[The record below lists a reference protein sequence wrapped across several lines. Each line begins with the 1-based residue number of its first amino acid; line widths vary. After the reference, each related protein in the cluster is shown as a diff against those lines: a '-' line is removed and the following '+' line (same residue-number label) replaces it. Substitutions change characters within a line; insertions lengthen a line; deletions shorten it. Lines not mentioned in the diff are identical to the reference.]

1 MSQIKEHCIS
11 AKKSKPSVGN
21 KRRNITNQKPV
32 SEPKSRKKLQA
43 KSDQVLCKDCGQE
56 LTTKCL
62 LKSCAGA
69 GDQTR
74 KKSAAAAKAQENCH
88 EQ

>member
-1 MSQIKEHCIS
+1 M
-11 AKKSKPSVGN
+11 GN
-21 KRRNITNQKPV
+21 KRRKITNQKPV

-62 LKSCAGA
+62 LKSCAG
-69 GDQTR
+69 DQTS
-74 KKSAAAAKAQENCH
+74 KKSAVAARAQENCH